1 MKVKDVDIKKIKELL
16 KSVPEGMEIES
27 INLVD
32 GYSLRL
38 IAGTNEIN
46 QYNYQQALAELQS
59 LLNSKFSDK
68 GLITRD

>member
-1 MKVKDVDIKKIKELL
+1 MKVKDVELKKIKELL

-27 INLVD
+27 INLVN

-38 IAGTNEIN
+38 IAGTQEIN
-46 QYNYQQALAELQS
+46 QYNYQQALVELQAV
-59 LLNSKFSDK
+59 LNSKFSEK